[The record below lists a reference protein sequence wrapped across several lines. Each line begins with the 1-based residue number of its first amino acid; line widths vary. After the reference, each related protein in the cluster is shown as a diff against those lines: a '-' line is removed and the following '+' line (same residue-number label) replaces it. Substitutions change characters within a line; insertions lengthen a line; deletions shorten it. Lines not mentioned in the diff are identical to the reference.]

1 MIILYIT
8 YTKWMRIKK
17 GQKDS
22 EEEESIYEKERKK
35 GDNDMC
41 RKFIITLTTKQR
53 KKIKLKILIKM

>member
-1 MIILYIT
+1 
-8 YTKWMRIKK
+8 MRMKK

-41 RKFIITLTTKQR
+41 RKFIITLTKKQR
-53 KKIKLKILIKM
+53 KKIKLKILMKM